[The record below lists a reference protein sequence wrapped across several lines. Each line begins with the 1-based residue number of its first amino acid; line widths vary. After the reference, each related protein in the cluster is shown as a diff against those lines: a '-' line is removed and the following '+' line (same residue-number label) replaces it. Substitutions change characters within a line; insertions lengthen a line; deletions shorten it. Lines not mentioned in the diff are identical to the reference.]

1 MKKPNIL
8 LLMPDQQRWD
18 SLGCNGN
25 TFVSTPHID
34 RLAADGVRCENSFT
48 PWPVCTPA
56 RATMWT
62 GVYPHQH
69 KVKFNTYRMGNLF
82 EDVSYERRTVFDA
95 LKEADYT
102 TAYFGKWHLGD
113 DVPPMFDVWKGFN
126 SLGGHWIDGRKDGV
140 YKPDLQTNQLIN
152 FLEGQACADKPFI
165 AVNGFYPP
173 HDPYT
178 APKRFYEPY
187 RGKGVPFAGYYAAV
201 SALDYNVGRTMETLD
216 RLGLRDD
223 TIVVYF
229 SDHGDTFRYREG
241 WMYKFVCHEDAIKV
255 PFIVNCPARI
265 PGGATLDS
273 MIGLQD
279 LMPTILDWAG
289 LDLPD
294 HLHGQSLVPLLAGES
309 VPWREAYYV
318 ENILFQSNVEQRC
331 IRTKEWKLILSDRPQ
346 TVRSYSSPNHLF
358 DLANDPEEELDLYDA
373 PYEDD
378 HNQYAHYPPFTDVI
392 VELAQLLRRYAEEI
406 GDTFGCDVADNCLV
420 EMKHRELRNS

>member
-1 MKKPNIL
+1 M
-8 LLMPDQQRWD
+8 
-18 SLGCNGN
+18 
-25 TFVSTPHID
+25 
-34 RLAADGVRCENSFT
+34 
-48 PWPVCTPA
+48 
-56 RATMWT
+56 
-62 GVYPHQH
+62 
-69 KVKFNTYRMGNLF
+69 
-82 EDVSYERRTVFDA
+82 
-95 LKEADYT
+95 
-102 TAYFGKWHLGD
+102 
-113 DVPPMFDVWKGFN
+113 PPMFDVWKGFN
-126 SLGGHWIDGRKDGV
+126 SLGGHWVDGRKDGV

-265 PGGATLDS
+265 QGGATLDS

-358 DLANDPEEELDLYDA
+358 DLVNDPEEELDLYDA

-406 GDTFGCDVADNCLV
+406 GDTFGCDVADNCLI
-420 EMKHRELRNS
+420 EMKHRA

>member
-126 SLGGHWIDGRKDGV
+126 SLGGHWVDGRKDGV

-358 DLANDPEEELDLYDA
+358 DLVNDPEEELDLYDA
-373 PYEDD
+373 PHEDD

-406 GDTFGCDVADNCLV
+406 GDTFGCDVADNCLI
-420 EMKHRELRNS
+420 EMKHRA

>member
-1 MKKPNIL
+1 
-8 LLMPDQQRWD
+8 
-18 SLGCNGN
+18 
-25 TFVSTPHID
+25 
-34 RLAADGVRCENSFT
+34 
-48 PWPVCTPA
+48 
-56 RATMWT
+56 MWT

-69 KVKFNTYRMGNLF
+69 KLKFNSYRMSNLF
-82 EDVSYERRTVFDA
+82 EDVSYERRTVFDS

-113 DVPPMFDVWKGFN
+113 DVPSMFDVWEGFN
-126 SLGGHWIDGRKDGV
+126 SLGGHWVDGRKDGV
-140 YKPDLQTNQLIN
+140 YKPDLQTNQLIK
-152 FLEGQACADKPFI
+152 FLEGQANADKPFI

-178 APKRFYEPY
+178 APKRFYERY

-201 SALDYNVGRTMETLD
+201 SALDHNVGRTMEALD

-241 WMYKFVCHEDAIKV
+241 WRYKFVCHEDAIKV

-265 PGGATLDS
+265 QGGATLDS

-289 LDLPD
+289 LDIPG
-294 HLHGQSLVPLLAGES
+294 HLHGQSLAPLLAGES
-309 VPWREAYYV
+309 VDWREAYYV
-318 ENILFQSNVEQRC
+318 QNILFQNNLEQRC
-331 IRTKEWKLILSDRPQ
+331 IRTKEWKLILTDRPR
-346 TVRSYSSPNHLF
+346 TVRGYSSPNNLF
-358 DLANDPEEELDLYDA
+358 DLVNDPEEELDLYDA
-373 PYEDD
+373 PYEDQ
-378 HNQYAHYPPFTDVI
+378 HNQFEHYPPFTDVI

-406 GDTFGCDVADNCLV
+406 GDTFGCEVADSCLI
-420 EMKHRELRNS
+420 EMKHRALRNG